1 MWIAFPARGVEAR
14 HQVTEVDGQGR
25 AHANDDTKETTAR
38 EADRGQP
45 FINIA
50 GACSRGTTPDGTTQ
64 TA

>member
-14 HQVTEVDGQGR
+14 HQVAGVDGQGR
-25 AHANDDTKETTAR
+25 ARAKKDAKETTR

-64 TA
+64 AA